1 MTFNPHLLETLA
13 SYAIPLDNGHTLIS
27 EALVRKVPG
36 KRYVCRGRYRSMAV
50 YAKLFTGKRA
60 QVHAARDLQGVRLLE
75 TAGILTPA
83 CLYTGSFEDGQ
94 VLVFEAIENSEN
106 TEAVWTRLKSSEER
120 KALATSLVA
129 EVGRH
134 HRAGLIQQD
143 LYLKNFLLCDDQL
156 LTLDGDG
163 IKAISAGSANT
174 EYMQNLATL
183 LSKFDLHELHIW
195 LPDLML
201 AYAKAYSAGQPL
213 AESGWTESHVFALA
227 KRMRQDM
234 IRTYAEKKV
243 MRNCTDVT
251 ITKSLHQWSARA
263 NQATWLKAQ
272 PALQLPSALDTM
284 LDGNT
289 SRLKSGNTCTVAS
302 VQLAERR
309 VVIKRYNIKSFWHG
323 LSRGWRPSRAVI
335 SWQNAHRLQLAGFA
349 TAAPLQVLERR
360 WGWWRRQSYFLME
373 HLACVDIADYFRD
386 DQHSQ
391 QARTQM
397 AEQLAT
403 LMYGLYQLG
412 IAHGDCKSSNFLV
425 FADRIHLIDLD
436 AMRQTRFEWCAAKAH
451 VRDLKRLLRNWEGDQ
466 ETSSMIKEAFGRVYG
481 TSAVYLEAIR

>member
-1 MTFNPHLLETLA
+1 MTFNPHLLETQA
-13 SYAIPLDNGHTLIS
+13 SYAIPLDNGHTLMS

-36 KRYVCRGRYRSMAV
+36 KRYVCRGQYQSMAV

-75 TAGILTPA
+75 AAGIPTPA
-83 CLYTGSFEDGQ
+83 CLYAGSFEDGQ
-94 VLVFEAIENSEN
+94 VLIFQAIENSEN
-106 TEAVWTRLKSSEER
+106 TEAVWMRLKSSEER
-120 KALATSLVA
+120 KALATLLVA

-134 HRAGLIQQD
+134 HRAGLVQQD
-143 LYLKNFLLCDDQL
+143 LYLKNFLLSDDQL

-163 IKAISAGSANT
+163 IKVVSTGSANT

-183 LSKFDLHELHIW
+183 LSKFDLHELQIW
-195 LPDLML
+195 LPELML
-201 AYAKAYSAGQPL
+201 AYAKAYSAGQSQ
-213 AESGWTESHVFALA
+213 AESIWPESRVFALA

-234 IRTYAEKKV
+234 IRAYAEKKV

-251 ITKSLHQWSARA
+251 ITKSLYHWFARA

-272 PALQLPSALDTM
+272 PALQSPSALDSM
-284 LDGNT
+284 LDDNP
-289 SRLKSGNTCTVAS
+289 SRLKSGNTCTVGS
-302 VQLAERR
+302 VQLAERG

-349 TAAPLQVLERR
+349 TATPLAVLERR
-360 WGWWRRQSYFLME
+360 LGCWRQQAYFVME
-373 HLACVDIADYFRD
+373 HLAGVDIADYFRD
-386 DQHSQ
+386 GQHSQ
-391 QARTQM
+391 QARAQM
-397 AEQLAT
+397 AGQLAT

-412 IAHGDCKSSNFLV
+412 IAHGDCKASNFLV
-425 FADRIHLIDLD
+425 VADRIHLVDLD
-436 AMRQTRFEWCAAKAH
+436 AMQQTRFERCAVKAH
-451 VRDLKRLLRNWEGDQ
+451 VRDLKRMLRNWADDQ
-466 ETSSMIKEAFGRVYG
+466 ETSNMIKEAFGRVYG